1 MSEQEAI
8 FGKHLMWCYMNM
20 EFLQPLVFR
29 IHTKIATL
37 FRLFQSEKIEHFFK
51 KELKKVPLKKFNSI
65 E

>member
-1 MSEQEAI
+1 
-8 FGKHLMWCYMNM
+8 MWCYMNM